1 MLSECLVVRC
11 NRCDNGV
18 LSNLERI
25 EPHVRVPPPAP
36 TGRCILFTMANRL
49 PWLTNL
55 SMHDSANIQRCSID
69 RLLQGGQVALP
80 NRCDAEQPGAR
91 RNSRTRFPKRHP
103 SGNRVPLS
111 RRIPGYRFP
120 MGPLGETASQNSGS
134 KRDMVSQ
141 TSLLRKMQP
150 GIPARNG
157 THFPSRGP
165 MGNCIPESA
174 PKPGRSFRT
183 GHQRQSCGGIVPAW
197 AG

>member
-1 MLSECLVVRC
+1 MPIFLSCSKHEMRRACATTFAMSIGTQKTPSSPFGRKAAGGSGPILGTAAQNDPFSSVPE
-11 NRCDNGV
+11 G
-18 LSNLERI
+18 SFGKRI
-25 EPHVRVPPPAP
+25 
-36 TGRCILFTMANRL
+36 
-49 PWLTNL
+49 
-55 SMHDSANIQRCSID
+55 SS
-69 RLLQGGQVALP
+69 
-80 NRCDAEQPGAR
+80 
-91 RNSRTRFPKRHP
+91 
-103 SGNRVPLS
+103 SG
-111 RRIPGYRFP
+111 RIPGYRFP

-141 TSLLRKMQP
+141 TSLLRKIHP

-174 PKPGRSFRT
+174 PKPGRSFRA